1 MHCCAFKKGSLIR
14 PTYASFTDAPSI
26 CRSRSTEVTMEDRF
40 LHLFA
45 WLAPVLE
52 RASAEEL
59 PIDQAERAVLDE
71 FTSGWGKVDT
81 AGLLKKLSQKYGE
94 MAAQTIEKVLAH
106 YIKRDWA
113 ETGTREAHPGTE
125 IADFIR
131 ILWEPLKNEGFSF
144 KFETVDGATIFAV
157 TKCPVYELAIST
169 GLTEWCY
176 HLACATDFYS
186 TCAFSSK
193 IGFNRTKT
201 LMQGDEC
208 CNHTYLCKDAPQ
220 TTQRK

>member
-1 MHCCAFKKGSLIR
+1 
-14 PTYASFTDAPSI
+14 
-26 CRSRSTEVTMEDRF
+26 MEDRF

-45 WLAPVLE
+45 WLAPFLE
-52 RASAEEL
+52 RASVAEL
-59 PIDQAERAVLDE
+59 PIDQTERAVLDE
-71 FTSGWGKVDT
+71 FTSGWGKTDT
-81 AGLLKKLSQKYGE
+81 ASLLRGLSQKYGE

-106 YIKRDWA
+106 YIKSDWA
-113 ETGTREAHPGTE
+113 ETGAREAHPGAE

-131 ILWEPLKNEGFSF
+131 ILWEPLKNEGFGFTF
-144 KFETVDGATIFAV
+144 KTVDAATIFAV

-208 CNHTYLCKDAPQ
+208 CNHTYFPKEAPE
-220 TTQRK
+220 TT